1 MGTPAFAVP
10 VLSAL
15 VDAGHDPVA
24 VYSQP
29 DRPLGRGRRTAPTPV
44 KAYALERGLDVL
56 QPESLRRD
64 VVARRRL
71 SDLAADVI
79 VVAAY
84 GLYLPDDVLKAP
96 RLGCLNVHPSL
107 LPKHRGPS
115 PVAAAILGGDDVT
128 GVTVMEVAE
137 RVDSGPVVA
146 WRRLRIGA
154 YETAGDLTGRL
165 FRLGACLMVAVLPQ
179 WASGEIEASPQDDSE
194 ATTTRLLTRDDGA
207 ICWASPAERIA
218 RQVRA
223 YDPWPG
229 SFTHWDGRRLKV
241 LAASAA
247 LAGGEGGSA
256 GRGGVGPRRRPGRRN
271 RRRRAPPWQAAD
283 GRPPRRRRPRV
294 CAGPSGLRGIP
305 ARLTGGYS
313 KPAKRG

>member
-1 MGTPAFAVP
+1 MRIVFMGTPAFAVP

-29 DRPLGRGRRTAPTPV
+29 DRPLGRGRRTAPPPV
-44 KAYALERGLDVL
+44 KAYALEQGLDVF

-64 VVARRRL
+64 APARRRL

-84 GLYLPDDVLKAP
+84 GLYLPDDVLSAP

-107 LPKHRGPS
+107 LPKYRGPS
-115 PVAAAILGGDDVT
+115 PVAAAILAGDEVT
-128 GVTVMEVAE
+128 GVTVMEVTE

-146 WRRLRIGA
+146 RRRLRVGA
-154 YETAGDLTGRL
+154 DETAGDLTGRL
-165 FRLGACLMVAVLPQ
+165 VQLGACLMVAVLPQ

-194 ATTTRLLTRDDGA
+194 ATMTRLLTRDDGA
-207 ICWASPAERIA
+207 IDWASPAELIA

-229 SFTHWDGRRLKV
+229 SFTHWEGRRLKV
-241 LAASAA
+241 LEASAA
-247 LAGGEGGSA
+247 RAEGDGVATGTVVSGPDGGL
-256 GRGGVGPRRRPGRRN
+256 GVVTGDGVLRLGMLQMEGRR
-271 RRRRAPPWQAAD
+271 AVDALAF
-283 GRPPRRRRPRV
+283 
-294 CAGPSGLRGIP
+294 ARGHP
-305 ARLTGGYS
+305 GFVGSRLD
-313 KPAKRG
+313 